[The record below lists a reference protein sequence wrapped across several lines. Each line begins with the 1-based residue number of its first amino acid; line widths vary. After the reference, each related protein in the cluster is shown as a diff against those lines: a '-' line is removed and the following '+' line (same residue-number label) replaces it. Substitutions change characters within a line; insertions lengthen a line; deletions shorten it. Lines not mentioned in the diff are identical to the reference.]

1 MKGRSYHFNVIIGGI
16 VVVILHSS
24 ALLGER
30 ANHDLPGIYGKIVE
44 VRNDL
49 VKDGIV
55 ERIKLYPKAE
65 LGSNKRIV
73 RNGILMRYKNAK
85 ATVLICHGF
94 MCDKHDVGLLRRLF
108 PRSQYNIMTFD
119 FRAHGD
125 NSKGQYCTF
134 GRDEAFDVIAAASF
148 LKNHPDLKNKP
159 LFVYGF
165 SMGAS
170 SAIEAQAKIAIQENK
185 QLFDGMILDCPFDS
199 SEKAIKRALNNIK
212 MSIFGYQFDLPG
224 RQFLEKYAFHP
235 YVQSF
240 IKAMFKAVANFDT
253 HNIQINLQSVQPY
266 LSAKKISAPCF
277 FIHCKQDEKIPV
289 EAVKTIYNNVSGPKK
304 LWLTN
309 GRRHF
314 DSYFYN
320 PEKYTERV
328 RAFLAD
334 ALKGKIKKASVSE
347 IIEDS
352 DEDNLHELQAN

>member
-1 MKGRSYHFNVIIGGI
+1 MKGRSYYLTRFIAVIAIGMA
-16 VVVILHSS
+16 SFS
-24 ALLGER
+24 ALLAVQ
-30 ANHDLPGIYGKIVE
+30 ANHDIPGIYGKIVE

-55 ERIKLYPKAE
+55 ERVKLYPKAE
-65 LGSNKRIV
+65 LGSHKRIM

-108 PRSQYNIMTFD
+108 PHGQYNLMTFD
-119 FRAHGD
+119 FRAHGE
-125 NSKGQYCTF
+125 NSAGQYCTF
-134 GRDEAFDVIAAASF
+134 GRDEALDVIAAASF
-148 LKNHPDLKNKP
+148 LKHHPDLQNKP

-170 SAIEAQAKIAIQENK
+170 SAIEAQAKK
-185 QLFDGMILDCPFDS
+185 PLFDAMILDCPFDS
-199 SEKAIKRALNNIK
+199 SEKAIKRALSNLK
-212 MSIFGYQFDLPG
+212 MSLLGYQFDLPG

-253 HNIQINLQSVQPY
+253 HNIQINLHPVRPY
-266 LSAKKISAPCF
+266 LSAKKIAVPCF

-289 EAVKTIYNNVSGPKK
+289 AAVKTIYNNVSGPKK

-328 RAFLAD
+328 RAFLAE
-334 ALKGKIKKASVSE
+334 ALRGKINKVANPQ
-347 IIEDS
+347 IIEDP
-352 DEDNLHELQAN
+352 DEDRLHELYAN